1 MSLNNTPKKETY
13 MGCFLFTKVACMYF
27 HTYTRVDICKKCFI
41 EKIEEDK
48 LLYEKL
54 KETGFLITN
63 KYITPKQME
72 IFIEFWGVPYGMK
85 GI

>member
-1 MSLNNTPKKETY
+1 MSVNNAPKSGPY
-13 MGCFLFTKVACMYF
+13 MGCFLFTRVACMFF
-27 HTYTRVDICKKCFI
+27 HSYKRVDVCKRYFI

-54 KETGFLITN
+54 KETGFAITN

-72 IFIEFWGVPYGMK
+72 IFIEFWGTPYGMTN
-85 GI
+85 I